1 VTSERPDPETL
12 LARARAEEARKTRGR
27 LKLFFGAA
35 AGVGKT
41 FAMLEAARELEA
53 DGVDVVAGCVETHGR
68 AETESLLEGLE
79 ILPPRLIPYRGTVLK
94 EFDLDAALAR
104 RPAVIL
110 VDELAHSNAEG
121 SRHAK
126 RWQDVLELVD
136 AGINVYTALNVQH
149 LESLNDLV
157 AKITGIVV
165 RETVPDSVLERAD
178 EIELVDL
185 PPGELIQ
192 RLQEGKVYVP
202 QQAQEAIRNFFRKG
216 NLIALRE
223 LALRRTAERVDA
235 QMQAYMR
242 DHAIAKTWPVAERVL
257 VCVSPSPQADQL
269 VRAGRRLA
277 TRLGAEWIAA
287 YVETPAAAKL
297 SQANRDRVVQT
308 LRLAEQLGAETA
320 TLSGPTMSE
329 EILAYARARNVS
341 KIVIG
346 KPVRSLWKRVLLGSI
361 VDALVRGSGEIDIHV
376 VSGDKEAAAPK
387 AVRRRP
393 EPVDWAGYAQAIG
406 VVGVCTSVAWLM
418 FPHFALSNLIM
429 AYLLGVVAV
438 ATRSGRGPT
447 VLASLLSVA
456 TFDFFFVPPFFSFAV
471 SDTQYLVTFAIML
484 VVALVIS
491 GLTVRIR
498 AQADAARDRERRTSA
513 LYAMSRELA
522 STRGVDALLA
532 IAIRHIVDV
541 FPAEVS
547 VLLPDGAGRLA
558 PTSPAAATLGTNAA
572 EQAVAQWVFAHRE
585 LAGLGTA
592 TLPGA
597 TALYV
602 PLIGSRG
609 AVGVLGVKP
618 SERHAFDSPEQ
629 LHLLETFANQMAL
642 AIERASLAN
651 EAQASEVRMETER
664 LRNSLLSSV
673 SHDLRTPLATITG
686 AATTILESESRLDQ
700 RTQRELLESVREEA
714 DRLNRLVQNLL
725 EMTRL
730 ESGALELRRD
740 WHSLEEVVGAALGR
754 LAKSLGTRRVTV
766 SIPPDLPLVAI
777 DDVLI
782 EQVFVNLLDNAI
794 KYTPADSAIR
804 IIVTATDRSVTAEVA
819 DHGPGLPKG
828 QEARVFEKFYRAAPD
843 SRRGAGLGLAICRG
857 VVLAHGGRIWAH
869 NLPEGGVA
877 FLFTLPLTDPPPA
890 PLPADA

>member
-1 VTSERPDPETL
+1 VTYERPDPDTL
-12 LARARAEEARKTRGR
+12 LARAKEEEAKKSQGR

-41 FAMLEAARELEA
+41 YAMLEAARELKA
-53 DGVDVVAGCVETHGR
+53 DGVDVVVGFVETHGR
-68 AETESLLEGLE
+68 AETEALLGGLE
-79 ILPPRLIPYRGTVLK
+79 ILPPRLVPYRGTTLR

-104 RPAVIL
+104 RPTVIL

-126 RWQDVLELVD
+126 RWQDVLELVG
-136 AGINVYTALNVQH
+136 AGINVYTTINVQH

-157 AKITGIVV
+157 AKITGVVV

-185 PPGELIQ
+185 PPDDLIE

-202 QQAQEAIRNFFRKG
+202 EQAREAMRNFFRKG

-242 DHAIAKTWPVAERVL
+242 DHAIVKTWPVAERVL
-257 VCVSPSPQADQL
+257 VCISPSPLAAQL

-277 TRLGAEWIAA
+277 TRLGAEWIVAF
-287 YVETPAAAKL
+287 VETPAAAKL
-297 SQANRDRVVQT
+297 TQADRDRVVQT
-308 LRLAEQLGAETA
+308 LRLAEQLGAQTV

-329 EILAYARARNVS
+329 ELLAYARARNVS

-346 KPVRSLWKRVLLGSI
+346 KPARSLWKRIVLGSI
-361 VDALVRGSGEIDIHV
+361 VDALVRGSGDIDIYV
-376 VSGDKEAAAPK
+376 VSGDKEAAVP
-387 AVRRRP
+387 RSPGRP
-393 EPVDWAGYAQAIG
+393 PQQADWRGYAEAF
-406 VVGVCTSVAWLM
+406 VVVAACSGIARLM
-418 FPHFALSNLIM
+418 FARFNLSNLIM
-429 AYLLGVVAV
+429 VYLLGVVAV
-438 ATRSGRGPT
+438 AARSGRGPT
-447 VLASLLSVA
+447 VLASVLSVA
-456 TFDFFFVPPFFSFAV
+456 AFDFFFVPPYFSFAV
-471 SDTQYLVTFAIML
+471 SDTQYLVTFAVML

-498 AQADAARDRERRTSA
+498 AQADLARNRERRTAA

-522 STRGVDALLA
+522 STRGVEELLA

-547 VLLPDGAGRLA
+547 VLLPDATGRLA
-558 PTSPAAATLGTNAA
+558 ARSVPAATLRVDAA
-572 EQAVAQWVFAHRE
+572 EQAVAQWVYEHRE

-597 TALYV
+597 AALYV

-609 AVGVLGVKP
+609 AAGVLGVKP
-618 SERHAFDSPEQ
+618 GEPHAFTSPEQ
-629 LHLLETFANQMAL
+629 LHLLETFANQTAL
-642 AIERASLAN
+642 AIERAALAD
-651 EAQASEVRMETER
+651 EAQASQVRMETER

-686 AATTILESESRLDQ
+686 AATTILESGARLDQ
-700 RTQRELLESVREEA
+700 RTQQELLESVRDEA

-730 ESGALELRRD
+730 ESGALQLHRD
-740 WHSLEEVVGAALGR
+740 WHPLEEVVGAALGR
-754 LAKSLGTRRVTV
+754 LAKSLGMRRVTV
-766 SIPPDLPLVAI
+766 NIPPDLPLVKI

-794 KYTPADSAIR
+794 KYTPPDSAIR
-804 IIVTATDRSVTAEVA
+804 IIVTATDQSVTAEVA

-828 QEARVFEKFYRAAPD
+828 QEALVFEKFYRAASD
-843 SRRGAGLGLAICRG
+843 GRRGAGLGLAICRG

-877 FLFTLPLTDPPPA
+877 FLFTLPLTDTPPA
-890 PLPADA
+890 SVPADA